1 MSVPRSH
8 GFIES
13 SHVDQTHSAPRRT
26 CRPLEGRVARQQTRE
41 APDCRRRRIARRAYL
56 RCSHPCDW
64 SSDRRARTVSGR
76 NARSDTHQRPTEPRC
91 VLVSR
96 QRSRL
101 RIEWIPQ
108 KQGKAGRY
116 GPRRLHGIRV
126 PVLSFLL
133 RIVFVHLRTLPCI
146 STTCCCLSAACQ
158 RSDCSGP
165 GRPSKSLP
173 WGRCGAWPR

>member
-1 MSVPRSH
+1 MSSSVPWSCGQGGDEVSVPRSH

-76 NARSDTHQRPTEPRC
+76 NARSDTHQRPIEPRC

-108 KQGKAGRY
+108 KEGKAGRY
-116 GPRRLHGIRV
+116 GI
-126 PVLSFLL
+126 
-133 RIVFVHLRTLPCI
+133 
-146 STTCCCLSAACQ
+146 
-158 RSDCSGP
+158 SDCMHSGS
-165 GRPSKSLP
+165 GSQLSLTNRIHP
-173 WGRCGAWPR
+173 FANSSLHLDNNYASALHVDET